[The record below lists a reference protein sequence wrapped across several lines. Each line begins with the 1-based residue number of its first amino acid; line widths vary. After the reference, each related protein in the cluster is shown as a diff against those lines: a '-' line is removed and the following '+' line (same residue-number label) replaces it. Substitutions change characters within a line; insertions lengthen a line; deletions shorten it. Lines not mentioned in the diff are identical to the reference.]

1 MPIYT
6 APVEDMMFLFDKLRN
21 NKNYNEIEKYKEV
34 NSELVKN
41 ILDEAAKINQN
52 IILPLAKSGDENP
65 TILENGV
72 VRTPPGYKEAYA
84 KYIEDGWTS
93 LSCDPKYGGQGMPKT
108 VSAFFD
114 EMLSSASLSFKL
126 YSELSI
132 GAYNCI
138 HHHAKEEIKDKYLPK
153 MVEGKW
159 SGTMCL
165 TEPVCGT
172 DLGLLKT
179 KAVEQSDGTF
189 KISGQKIFITSGD
202 HDLTENIIHL
212 VIARATDSPKGT
224 KGISLFL
231 VPKFKVNEDG
241 SIGSKNGIST
251 GSIES
256 KMGVKGSA
264 TCVLNFDDAVG
275 YMIGPKN
282 KGLNAMFTMMNLER
296 IVVGIQGLGIS
307 EIAYQNSLAYAKER
321 KQGKSHKSQSDEII
335 NKIQKTIKKFL
346 PFDNDKADFIIEHAD
361 IRKTL
366 LNMKSIIEGERAL
379 CFWLS
384 QQTEVSLNHK
394 DEKVRQEASDFVSLM
409 TPVVKTMF
417 TDMGMEIT
425 SDAMQIHGG
434 YGYTIDQGIEQLYRD
449 NRITPIYEGTNSI
462 QAIDLVFR
470 KLVNKNGDIIDK
482 YLDMIK
488 SDCNI
493 GDEKIKP
500 YGEDFNIHIEILSN
514 FTSWIKEKI
523 QNSKDD
529 ASAACNDYL
538 KALGFVSI
546 AHAWIKV
553 LEVSFKDYDN
563 NKDFYEDKIQTA
575 KFYFKRVLPRV
586 ENHFK
591 SATTGSDYIMNF
603 KFK

>member
-1 MPIYT
+1 MLNYSAPI
-6 APVEDMMFLFDKLRN
+6 EDMMFLFDKLKN

-34 NSELVKN
+34 SSELVRN
-41 ILDEAAKINQN
+41 ILDEAAKINEN

-65 TILENGV
+65 TVLENGV
-72 VRTPPGYKEAYA
+72 VRTPPGYKEAYT

-138 HHHAKEEIKDKYLPK
+138 SHHATDEIKEKYLPK

-179 KAVEQSDGTF
+179 KAIEQTDGTF
-189 KISGQKIFITSGD
+189 KLSGQKIFITSGD

-212 VIARATDSPKGT
+212 VIARVADSPVGT

-231 VPKFKVNEDG
+231 VPKFIVNEDG
-241 SIGSKNGIST
+241 SVGARNGIST

-256 KMGVKGSA
+256 KMGIKGSA
-264 TCVLNFDDAVG
+264 TCVLNFDDAAG
-275 YMIGPKN
+275 YMIGSKN

-307 EIAYQNSLAYAKER
+307 EIAYQNSLSYAKER
-321 KQGKSHKSQSDEII
+321 KQGKTNNTKST
-335 NKIQKTIKKFL
+335 NGV
-346 PFDNDKADFIIEHAD
+346 DFIIEHAD
-361 IRKTL
+361 IRKSL

-384 QQTEVSLNHK
+384 QQTEVSLYHPN
-394 DEKVRQEASDFVSLM
+394 EKIKQEASDLVSLM

-417 TDMGMEIT
+417 SDMGMEIT
-425 SDAMQIHGG
+425 SEAMQVHGG
-434 YGYTIDQGIEQLYRD
+434 YGYTKDQGIEQLYRD
-449 NRITPIYEGTNSI
+449 NRITPIYEGTNSV
-462 QAIDLVFR
+462 QAADLVFR
-470 KLVNKNGDIIDK
+470 KLVNKNGDIINK

-488 SDCNI
+488 NDCNAEN
-493 GDEKIKP
+493 EKLKP
-500 YGEDFNIHIEILSN
+500 FTKELKINIEILSK

-553 LEVSFKDYDN
+553 LEVSFKDYDQ
-563 NKDFYEDKIQTA
+563 NKDFYEDKVQTA
-575 KFYFKRVLPRV
+575 NFYFKRVLPRA

-591 SATTGSDYIMNF
+591 IATTGSDYIMNF
-603 KFK
+603 KFN

>member
-1 MPIYT
+1 MPNYT

-21 NKNYNEIEKYKEV
+21 NKNYNDLEKYKEV
-34 NSELVKN
+34 NSELVKD
-41 ILDEAAKINQN
+41 ILEEAAKINQN
-52 IILPLAKSGDENP
+52 LILPLAKSGDENP
-65 TILENGV
+65 TVLENGV
-72 VRTPPGYKEAYA
+72 VRTPPGYKEAYS

-138 HHHAKEEIKDKYLPK
+138 SHHATDEIKEKYLPK

-179 KAVEQSDGTF
+179 KAIEQSDGTF
-189 KISGQKIFITSGD
+189 KLSGQKIFITSGD
-202 HDLTENIIHL
+202 QDLTENIIHL
-212 VIARATDSPKGT
+212 VIARAADSPAGT

-231 VPKFKVNEDG
+231 VPKFLVNEDG
-241 SIGSKNGIST
+241 SIGARNGVST

-256 KMGVKGSA
+256 KMGIKGSA
-264 TCVLNFDDAVG
+264 TCVLNFDDATG
-275 YMIGPKN
+275 YMIGLKN

-307 EIAYQNSLAYAKER
+307 EIAYQNSLSYAKER
-321 KQGKSHKSQSDEII
+321 KQGKTNNTKST
-335 NKIQKTIKKFL
+335 NG
-346 PFDNDKADFIIEHAD
+346 ADFIIEHAD
-361 IRKTL
+361 IRKSL

-384 QQTEVSLNHK
+384 QQTEVSLYHP
-394 DEKVRQEASDFVSLM
+394 DEKIKQEASDLVSLM

-417 TDMGMEIT
+417 SDMGMEIT
-425 SDAMQIHGG
+425 SEAMQVHGG
-434 YGYTIDQGIEQLYRD
+434 YGYTKDQGIEQLYRD

-462 QAIDLVFR
+462 QAADLVFR

-482 YLDMIK
+482 YLELIK
-488 SDCNI
+488 NDCNTEN
-493 GDEKIKP
+493 EKLKPFIK
-500 YGEDFNIHIEILSN
+500 ELKTHLEILST
-514 FTSWIKEKI
+514 FTDWIKEKV

-553 LEVSFKDYDN
+553 LEVSFKDYEQ

-575 KFYFKRVLPRV
+575 NFYFKRVLPRT
-586 ENHFK
+586 ESHFK
-591 SATTGSDYIMNF
+591 TATSGSDYIMNF
-603 KFK
+603 KFS

>member
-1 MPIYT
+1 MPSYT

-21 NKNYNEIEKYKEV
+21 NKNYNELEKYKEV
-34 NSELVKN
+34 SSDLVKD
-41 ILDEAAKINQN
+41 ILQEAAKINQN
-52 IILPLAKSGDENP
+52 LILPLAKAGDENP
-65 TILENGV
+65 AVLENGV
-72 VRTPPGYKEAYA
+72 VRTPPGYKEAYK

-138 HHHAKEEIKDKYLPK
+138 NHHASNEIKNKYLPK
-153 MVEGKW
+153 IVEGKW

-179 KAVEQSDGTF
+179 KAIKQSDDTY

-212 VIARATDSPKGT
+212 VLARSADSPSGT

-231 VPKFKVNEDG
+231 VPKYIVNEDG
-241 SIGSKNGIST
+241 SVGPRNGIST

-256 KMGVKGSA
+256 KMGIKGSA
-264 TCVLNFDDAVG
+264 TCVLNFDDATG
-275 YMIGPKN
+275 YMIGTKD
-282 KGLNAMFTMMNLER
+282 KGLSAMFTMMNLER

-321 KQGKSHKSQSDEII
+321 KQGKTNNSKSS
-335 NKIQKTIKKFL
+335 NG
-346 PFDNDKADFIIEHAD
+346 ADFIIEHAD
-361 IRKTL
+361 IRRSL

-384 QQTEVSLNHK
+384 QQTEVSLYHP
-394 DEKVRQEASDFVSLM
+394 DEKIKRDASDYVSLM
-409 TPVVKTMF
+409 TPVVKSLF
-417 TDMGMEIT
+417 TDLAMEIT

-434 YGYTIDQGIEQLYRD
+434 YGYTKDQGIEQLYRD
-449 NRITPIYEGTNSI
+449 NRITPIYEGTNSV
-462 QAIDLVFR
+462 QAADLVFR
-470 KLVNKNGDIIDK
+470 KLFNKNGDIINK
-482 YLDMIK
+482 FLEMVKSECESKNGKVKTFSKELNYYLDILSK
-488 SDCNI
+488 FTDWI
-493 GDEKIKP
+493 GDKNKI
-500 YGEDFNIHIEILSN
+500 E
-514 FTSWIKEKI
+514 
-523 QNSKDD
+523 KDD
-529 ASAACNDYL
+529 VSAAANDYL
-538 KALGFVSI
+538 KSLGYISI
-546 AHAWIKV
+546 AYAWIKI
-553 LEVSFKDYDN
+553 LDVSFN
-563 NKDFYEDKIQTA
+563 DFDSNEEFYSDKINTA
-575 KFYFKRVLPRV
+575 KFYFDKVLPRA
-586 ENHFK
+586 EYHYK
-591 SATTGSDYIMNF
+591 SAISGSSNIMNF
-603 KFK
+603 KFN

>member
-1 MPIYT
+1 MPIYN
-6 APVEDMMFLFDKLRN
+6 APIEDMMFLFDKLRN

-65 TILENGV
+65 TILENGI

-84 KYIEDGWTS
+84 KFIEDGWTS

-138 HHHAKEEIKDKYLPK
+138 HHHATDEIKNKYLPK

-179 KAVEQSDGTF
+179 RAEEQPDGTF
-189 KISGQKIFITSGD
+189 KLNGQKIFITSGD

-212 VIARATDSPKGT
+212 VIARASDSPKGT

-231 VPKFKVNEDG
+231 VPKFKVKDDG
-241 SIGSKNGIST
+241 SIGSRNGIST

-256 KMGVKGSA
+256 KMGIKGSA

-307 EIAYQNSLAYAKER
+307 EIAYQNSVSYAKER
-321 KQGKSHKSQSDEII
+321 KQGKTNNSKSNNGADYII
-335 NKIQKTIKKFL
+335 
-346 PFDNDKADFIIEHAD
+346 DHAD
-361 IRKTL
+361 IRKSL

-379 CFWLS
+379 GFWLS
-384 QQTEVSLNHK
+384 QQTEVSLNHN
-394 DEKVRQEASDFVSLM
+394 DEKVRQEAADFVSLM

-417 TDMGMEIT
+417 TDLGMEIT
-425 SDAMQIHGG
+425 SDAMQVYGG
-434 YGYTIDQGIEQLYRD
+434 YGYTKDQGIEQFYRD
-449 NRITPIYEGTNSI
+449 NRITPIYEGTNSV
-462 QAIDLVFR
+462 QAADLVFR

-482 YLDMIK
+482 YLNMIK
-488 SDCNI
+488 NDCNI
-493 GDEKIKP
+493 EDEKIKP
-500 YGEDFNIHIEILSN
+500 FVEDLNIHIEILNN

-553 LEVSFKDYDN
+553 LEVSYKDYDS
-563 NKDFYEDKIQTA
+563 NKGFYEDKIQTA
-575 KFYFKRVLPRV
+575 KFYFKRVLPRM

-591 SATTGSDYIMNF
+591 TAATGSEYIMNF
-603 KFK
+603 NFK

>member
-1 MPIYT
+1 MPTYN
-6 APVEDMMFLFDKLRN
+6 APIEDMMFLFENLRN

-34 NSELVKN
+34 SSELVKN

-65 TILENGV
+65 TILENGI
-72 VRTPPGYKEAYA
+72 VRTPPGYKEAYS

-138 HHHAKEEIKDKYLPK
+138 FHHATDEIKSKYLPK
-153 MVEGKW
+153 IVEGKW

-189 KISGQKIFITSGD
+189 KLNGQKIFITSGD

-212 VIARATDSPKGT
+212 VIARANGSPSGT

-231 VPKFKVNEDG
+231 VPKFIVNEDG
-241 SIGSKNGIST
+241 SIGHKNGIST

-256 KMGVKGSA
+256 KMGIKGSA
-264 TCVLNFDDAVG
+264 TCVLNFDEAVG
-275 YMIGPKN
+275 YMIGSKN
-282 KGLNAMFTMMNLER
+282 KGLSTMFTMMNLER
-296 IVVGIQGLGIS
+296 IIVGIQGLGIS
-307 EIAYQNSLAYAKER
+307 EIAYQNSLSYAKER
-321 KQGKSHKSQSDEII
+321 KQGKTNNTKS
-335 NKIQKTIKKFL
+335 
-346 PFDNDKADFIIEHAD
+346 DNGADFIIEHAD
-361 IRKTL
+361 IRKSL

-384 QQTEVSLNHK
+384 QQTEVSLNHLDK
-394 DEKVRQEASDFVSLM
+394 KIKQEASDIVSLM

-425 SDAMQIHGG
+425 SEAMQVHGG
-434 YGYTIDQGIEQLYRD
+434 YGYTKDQGIEQLYRD
-449 NRITPIYEGTNSI
+449 NRITPIYEGTNSV
-462 QAIDLVFR
+462 QAADLVFR
-470 KLVNKNGDIIDK
+470 KLVNKNGDIISK
-482 YLDMIK
+482 YLEMIK
-488 SDCNI
+488 NDCNI
-493 GDEKIKP
+493 ENEKIKP
-500 YGEDFNIHIEILSN
+500 FIKELNDHIEILSK

-523 QNSKDD
+523 KNSKDD

-538 KALGFVSI
+538 KALGFVAI
-546 AHAWIKV
+546 GHAWIKV
-553 LEVSFKDYDN
+553 LEVSFKEYDN
-563 NKDFYEDKIQTA
+563 NKIFYEDKIQTA
-575 KFYFKRVLPRV
+575 NFYFKRVLPRAECHYKTAV
-586 ENHFK
+586 
-591 SATTGSDYIMNF
+591 TGSKYIMNF
-603 KFK
+603 KFN

>member
-1 MPIYT
+1 MLNYT

-34 NSELVKN
+34 NSELVKD
-41 ILDEAAKINQN
+41 ILVEAAKINEN
-52 IILPLAKSGDENP
+52 IILPLAKAGDENP
-65 TILENGV
+65 TVLENGV
-72 VRTPPGYKEAYA
+72 VRTPPGYKEAYS

-138 HHHAKEEIKDKYLPK
+138 SHHATEEIKDKYLPK
-153 MVEGKW
+153 IVEGKW

-179 KAVEQSDGTF
+179 KAMEQPDGTF
-189 KISGQKIFITSGD
+189 RLSGQKIFITSGD

-212 VIARATDSPKGT
+212 VIARASDSPAGT

-231 VPKFKVNEDG
+231 VPKFIVNEDG
-241 SIGSKNGIST
+241 SVGARNGIST

-256 KMGVKGSA
+256 KMGIKGSA

-275 YMIGPKN
+275 YMIGSKN

-307 EIAYQNSLAYAKER
+307 EIAYQNSLSYAKER
-321 KQGKSHKSQSDEII
+321 KQGKTNDSKST
-335 NKIQKTIKKFL
+335 NG
-346 PFDNDKADFIIEHAD
+346 ADLIIEHAD
-361 IRKTL
+361 IKKSL

-384 QQTEVSLNHK
+384 QQTEVSLYHP
-394 DEKVRQEASDFVSLM
+394 DEKIKQEATNFVSLM

-425 SDAMQIHGG
+425 SEAMQVHGG
-434 YGYTIDQGIEQLYRD
+434 YGYTKDQGIEQLYRD
-449 NRITPIYEGTNSI
+449 NRITPIYEGTNSV
-462 QAIDLVFR
+462 QAADLVFR

-482 YLDMIK
+482 YLEMIK
-488 SDCNI
+488 KDCDTNN
-493 GDEKIKP
+493 EKIRPFIK
-500 YGEDFNIHIEILSN
+500 ELKIHIEILSK
-514 FTSWIKEKI
+514 FTSWIKQKI

-553 LEVSFKDYDN
+553 LEVSFKDYEN
-563 NKDFYEDKIQTA
+563 NKNFYEDKIQTA
-575 KFYFKRVLPRV
+575 NFYFKRVLPRS
-586 ENHFK
+586 ESHFK
-591 SATTGSDYIMNF
+591 TATTGSDYIMNF
-603 KFK
+603 KFN

>member
-1 MPIYT
+1 MPNYT
-6 APVEDMMFLFDKLRN
+6 APVEDMMFLFEKLRN
-21 NKNYNEIEKYKEV
+21 DKNYNEIEKYKEV
-34 NSELVKN
+34 NTELVKD
-41 ILDEAAKINQN
+41 ILVEAAKINEN
-52 IILPLAKSGDENP
+52 LILPLAKSGDENP
-65 TILENGV
+65 TVLENGV
-72 VRTPPGYKEAYA
+72 VRTPPGYKEAYS

-138 HHHAKEEIKDKYLPK
+138 SHHATEEIKDKYLPK

-189 KISGQKIFITSGD
+189 KLSGQKIFITSGD

-212 VIARATDSPKGT
+212 VIARAADSPAGT

-231 VPKFKVNEDG
+231 VPKFIVNEDG
-241 SIGSKNGIST
+241 SVGARNGIST

-256 KMGVKGSA
+256 KMGIKGSA

-275 YMIGPKN
+275 YMIGSKN

-307 EIAYQNSLAYAKER
+307 EIAYQNSLSYAKER
-321 KQGKSHKSQSDEII
+321 KQGKTNNTKST
-335 NKIQKTIKKFL
+335 NG
-346 PFDNDKADFIIEHAD
+346 ADFIIEHAD
-361 IRKTL
+361 IKKSL

-384 QQTEVSLNHK
+384 QQTEVSLYHP
-394 DEKVRQEASDFVSLM
+394 DEKVKQEASDLVSLM

-417 TDMGMEIT
+417 TDLGMEIT
-425 SDAMQIHGG
+425 SDAMQVHGG
-434 YGYTIDQGIEQLYRD
+434 YGYTKDQGIEQLYRD
-449 NRITPIYEGTNSI
+449 NRITPIYEGTNSV
-462 QAIDLVFR
+462 QAADLVFR

-482 YLDMIK
+482 YLELIK
-488 SDCNI
+488 NDCITDN
-493 GDEKIKP
+493 EKLKP
-500 YGEDFNIHIEILSN
+500 FINELKIYLKILSN
-514 FTSWIKEKI
+514 FSSWIKDKI

-529 ASAACNDYL
+529 ASAACNDFL
-538 KALGFVSI
+538 KALGFVAI

-553 LEVSFKDYDN
+553 LEVSFKDYN
-563 NKDFYEDKIQTA
+563 QNKNFYEDKIQTA
-575 KFYFKRVLPRV
+575 NFYFKRVLPRA
-586 ENHFK
+586 ESHFK
-591 SATTGSDYIMNF
+591 TATTGSDYIMNF
-603 KFK
+603 KFN

>member
-1 MPIYT
+1 MPNYT
-6 APVEDMMFLFDKLRN
+6 APVEDMMFLFEKLRN

-34 NSELVKN
+34 NSELVKD
-41 ILDEAAKINQN
+41 ILVEAAKINEN
-52 IILPLAKSGDENP
+52 LILPLAKSGDENP
-65 TILENGV
+65 TVLENGV
-72 VRTPPGYKEAYA
+72 VRTPPGYKEAYS

-138 HHHAKEEIKDKYLPK
+138 SHHATEEIKDKYLPK

-189 KISGQKIFITSGD
+189 KLSGQKIFITSGD

-212 VIARATDSPKGT
+212 VIARAADSPAGT

-231 VPKFKVNEDG
+231 VPKFIVNEDG
-241 SIGSKNGIST
+241 SVGARNGIST

-256 KMGVKGSA
+256 KMGIKGSA

-275 YMIGPKN
+275 YMIGLKN

-307 EIAYQNSLAYAKER
+307 EIAYQNSLSYAKER
-321 KQGKSHKSQSDEII
+321 KQGKTNNTKST
-335 NKIQKTIKKFL
+335 NG
-346 PFDNDKADFIIEHAD
+346 ADFIIEHAD
-361 IRKTL
+361 IKKSL

-384 QQTEVSLNHK
+384 QQTEVSLNHP
-394 DEKVRQEASDFVSLM
+394 DEKVKQEASDLVSLM

-425 SDAMQIHGG
+425 SEAMQVHGG
-434 YGYTIDQGIEQLYRD
+434 YGYTKDQGIEQLYRD
-449 NRITPIYEGTNSI
+449 NRITPIYEGTNSV
-462 QAIDLVFR
+462 QAADLVFR
-470 KLVNKNGDIIDK
+470 KLVNKNGDIIDR
-482 YLDMIK
+482 YLELIK
-488 SDCNI
+488 NDCNTDNKKLKLFT
-493 GDEKIKP
+493 DEL
-500 YGEDFNIHIEILSN
+500 EIHLKILSN
-514 FTSWIKEKI
+514 FSSWIKEKI

-538 KALGFVSI
+538 KALGFVAI

-553 LEVSFKDYDN
+553 LEVSFKDYDQ
-563 NKDFYEDKIQTA
+563 NKNFYEDKIQTA
-575 KFYFKRVLPRV
+575 NFYFKRVLPRA
-586 ENHFK
+586 ESHFK
-591 SATTGSDYIMNF
+591 TATTGSDYIMNF
-603 KFK
+603 KFN